1 MNSRERF
8 ETAWS
13 FREPDRVP
21 IELRISREAA
31 EDPAA
36 ERVLELIENHADN
49 VYGARPFDW
58 GFLGWESRETRR
70 VIERR
75 PGESVRFERVQETPS
90 GRFVAVTRQPDR
102 EGAAVDFHWEKR
114 FVSAP
119 EDLERLLETTP
130 QLRPIDMDAYRQA
143 EAAHG
148 ERGPILVSLLHA
160 LGRLV
165 RQADTEQVYMWFVTD
180 KPLIHRFLEVTTEF
194 TCRVV
199 EAVIAAGARPLFSV
213 VAHEMF
219 LPPWAGK
226 RFFEEFVFPYDKRV
240 NDVIRG
246 HGGKLRIHCHGP
258 VMAYLERFAEMGVD
272 AIEPLEG
279 PPFGDVDLAEAKRR
293 VGDRMM
299 LSGNIPSP
307 HFPQWTPEQVREAVR
322 DAIRAG
328 APGGGFSLRTT
339 GGAAATNSYQDREQ
353 LRRILANIEAYVL
366 AGLEYG
372 SYPIG

>member
-13 FREPDRVP
+13 FQEPDRVP
-21 IELRISREAA
+21 IELRIGAEAA
-31 EDPAA
+31 RDPAA
-36 ERVLELIENHADN
+36 ERVVELIEKYADN
-49 VYGARPFDW
+49 VYGASPFDW
-58 GFLGWESRETRR
+58 GFLGWESRATER

-75 PGESVRFERVQETPS
+75 PGEYVRFERVQETPS

-102 EGAAVDFHWEKR
+102 EEAATDFHWEKR
-114 FVSAP
+114 FISSP
-119 EDLERLLETTP
+119 EDLERLLETAP
-130 QLRPIDMDAYRQA
+130 RLRPVDMESYRRVEEQ
-143 EAAHG
+143 HG
-148 ERGPILVSLLHA
+148 GKGPILVSLLHA

-165 RQADTEQVYMWFVTD
+165 RQADTEQVYMWFATN

-194 TCRVV
+194 TCRAV
-199 EAVIAAGARPLFSV
+199 EAIVEAGARPIFSV

-240 NDVIRG
+240 NDVIHR
-246 HGGKLRIHCHGP
+246 HGGKLRIHSHGP
-258 VMAYLERFAEMGVD
+258 VMEYLDRFAEMGVD
-272 AIEPLEG
+272 ALEPLEG

-299 LSGNIPSP
+299 LSGNAPSP
-307 HFPQWTPEQVREAVR
+307 HFPQWTPEQVRESVRQAVR
-322 DAIRAG
+322 SA

-339 GGAAATNSYQDREQ
+339 GGTAGTNSYQDREQ
-353 LRRILANIEAYVL
+353 LRRILENIEAYVL
-366 AGLEYG
+366 AGLEFG
-372 SYPIG
+372 VYPIR